1 MGTAA
6 INLVQDAPHTLNA
19 ETASDGPQVHRA
31 KKIATYALEQACGT
45 ASSLVSVALSATGLS
60 RRAAGE
66 WCGVNRNLVDHWATP
81 EHPRTMPL
89 GRLLALASTS
99 RRGRE
104 AAIAILTGALVHVQ
118 AIALE
123 AAQDRDL
130 RGLVDDLHAEVGDL
144 ACEWRAATRDG
155 VITAE
160 EREALVREVGS
171 IERVLAAL
179 RHELGK
185 ETE

>member
-19 ETASDGPQVHRA
+19 ATASSGPQVHRT
-31 KKIATYALEQACGT
+31 KKVATYALEQASGT
-45 ASSLVSVALSATGLS
+45 ASSLVSIALSAAGLS

-66 WCGVNRNLVDHWATP
+66 WCGVSRNLVDHWATP

-89 GRLLALASTS
+89 GRVLALASTS

-104 AAIAILTGALVHVQ
+104 AAIAIFTGALSHVQ
-118 AIALE
+118 AIASE
-123 AAQDRDL
+123 TAQDRDL

-144 ACEWRAATRDG
+144 AAEWRAAMRDG

-160 EREALVREVGS
+160 ERETLVKEVGD
-171 IERVLAAL
+171 IEMVLGAL
-179 RHELGK
+179 RLELGK
-185 ETE
+185 VER